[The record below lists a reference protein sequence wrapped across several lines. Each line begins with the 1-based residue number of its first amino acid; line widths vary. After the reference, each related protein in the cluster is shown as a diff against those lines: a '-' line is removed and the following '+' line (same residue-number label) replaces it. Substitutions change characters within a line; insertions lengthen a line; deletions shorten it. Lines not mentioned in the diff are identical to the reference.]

1 MEEEKDAFY
10 VVRKGDIVGIY
21 KTLSDCQAQAGSSAC
36 NPSVSVYKGYCLP
49 KEAEEYLASHGL
61 KNATYSTS
69 VVGVKED
76 LFGKL
81 VACPYQ
87 QPASSRVKAANEDT
101 PPKRLLEVFDSDFEM
116 VGSASFSSNPQ
127 KKPFRLDYFH
137 ETQAISL
144 SCRSCILQFD
154 GASKG
159 NPGQA
164 GAGAVL
170 RAEDGSMVCRL
181 SEGVGIATNNVAE
194 YRAVILGLK
203 HALKKGYKYIRVQ
216 GDSKLVCMQIQGLW
230 KTKNQNMADLCKEA
244 KELKDKFLSFQ
255 INHIV
260 RELNSEADTQANLAV
275 DLMDGQIVEDCRK
288 K

>member
-87 QPASSRVKAANEDT
+87 
-101 PPKRLLEVFDSDFEM
+101 EM